1 MNAEIVTTGTEI
13 LLGEIVDTNAAW
25 LARRLRELGI
35 NVYFKSTV
43 GDNLERITAVLR
55 QGLGRSDLVLVTG
68 GLGPTVDDVTRDA
81 AALATDRA
89 LVMDQECLAYIEA
102 IFARWGRKVHE
113 NNRRQALL
121 PASAIPILNP
131 VGTAPGFIVEAPRK
145 GQPPALLICLP
156 GVPREM
162 KHLMQETV
170 EPFLADR
177 LGPDRVYIRSRVLRT
192 VGIGESMIDSRI
204 ADLMA
209 RSNPTVGLAAHLGQ
223 VDVRITARA
232 AGLERAEQML
242 DEVAEDVRARLG
254 EYIYGEGEVTLEAV
268 VAEAVLQAGY
278 SLAIVETNTG
288 GEIAARLRSTPD
300 GEQAV
305 PSSAV
310 VASLAEMG
318 VDAPAAQVSQAGAE
332 WAAAT
337 RLAAARESLGVPLA
351 LAVCGDM
358 EPDTGPYGAR
368 RGQTYVA
375 LAAAGVT
382 ASTRLDVG
390 GVDELARR
398 WVASGV
404 LNFLRKWLAQQAAKD
419 GPAAPEPRVTLAETV
434 Q

>member
-35 NVYFKSTV
+35 NLFYKTTV

-55 QGLGRSDLVLVTG
+55 QGLERSDLVLVTG

-81 AALATDRA
+81 AALAADRD
-89 LVMDQECLAYIEA
+89 LVLDEESLTYIEA
-102 IFARWGRKVHE
+102 IFARWGRKVHD
-113 NNRRQALL
+113 NNRRQAFL

-131 VGTAPGFIVEAPRK
+131 VGTAPGFIVEVAHK
-145 GQPPALLICLP
+145 GRPSSLLICLP

-177 LGPDRVYIRSRVLRT
+177 LGPERVYIRSRTLRT

-223 VDVRITARA
+223 ADVRITARA
-232 AGLERAEQML
+232 ASAGRADQML
-242 DEVAEDVRARLG
+242 DEVATDVRARLG
-254 EYIYGEGEVTLEAV
+254 DFVYGEGDETLEAV
-268 VAEAVLQAGY
+268 VVRALAQAGHT
-278 SLAIVETNTG
+278 LAVVETNTG
-288 GEIAARLRSTPD
+288 GEIAARLRSAPG
-300 GEQAV
+300 GEQVV

-310 VASLAEMG
+310 VSLLSEMG
-318 VDAPAAQVSQAGAE
+318 VGAPEAQVSAAGAE
-332 WAAAT
+332 WAAIT
-337 RLAAARESLGVPLA
+337 RLAAARESLGVSLA
-351 LAVCGDM
+351 LAVSGDM
-358 EPDTGPYGAR
+358 DPAAGPYGSH
-368 RGQTYVA
+368 RGESYVA
-375 LAAAGVT
+375 VARAGAV
-382 ASTRLDVG
+382 ASTRVDVG

-398 WVASGV
+398 WAGNGA
-404 LNFLRKWLAQQAAKD
+404 LNFLRRWLASVNTT
-419 GPAAPEPRVTLAETV
+419 G
-434 Q
+434 

>member
-35 NVYFKSTV
+35 NVYYKTTV

-55 QGLGRSDLVLVTG
+55 QGLERSDLVLVTG

-81 AALATDRA
+81 AALATDRG
-89 LVMDQECLAYIEA
+89 LVLDETSLAHIEA
-102 IFARWGRKVHE
+102 IFTRWGRKVHD
-113 NNRRQALL
+113 NNRRQAFL
-121 PASAIPILNP
+121 PASATPILNP

-145 GQPPALLICLP
+145 ARPPALLICLP

-177 LGPDRVYIRSRVLRT
+177 LGPERVYIRSRTLRT

-232 AGLERAEQML
+232 ATADQADQML
-242 DEVAEDVRARLG
+242 DAVAADLRARLG
-254 EYIYGEGEVTLEAV
+254 DFIYGEGETALEAV
-268 VAEAVLQAGY
+268 VAAGVLRAGHTLAV
-278 SLAIVETNTG
+278 VETNTG
-288 GEIAARLRSTPD
+288 GEIAARLRSAPD
-300 GEQAV
+300 GEQVV

-310 VASLAEMG
+310 VTALVEMG
-318 VDAPAAQVSQAGAE
+318 AGAPDVQVSQAGAE
-332 WAAAT
+332 WAAAA
-337 RLAAARESLGVPLA
+337 RLAAARESLGVSLA
-351 LAVCGDM
+351 MAVCGDM
-358 EPDTGPYGAR
+358 EPSVGPYGTK
-368 RGQTYVA
+368 RGETYVA
-375 LAAAGVT
+375 LATEGVI

-398 WVASGV
+398 WVGNGA
-404 LNFLRKWLAQQAAKD
+404 LNFLRQWLAQQPDAS
-419 GPAAPEPRVTLAETV
+419 R
-434 Q
+434 